1 MENTNTTAKKKTQS
15 IEEGLFVEING
26 IPQWLTL
33 RGSDGRNPALL
44 ILSGAGTALSRM
56 APFFAP
62 WEQEFTLVQWDQ
74 PGAGATQAK
83 NGEAGTG
90 PLTVDRITADAITVA
105 EFARQHLRTEKIA
118 VLGISGGSIIGLK
131 AVKQRPELFSAYV
144 GTGQGVNWLRQEQLG
159 YALVLEQ
166 ARAADDQSAIAELEK
181 IGAPPYK
188 DAATDAIK
196 SRHCGALTPAEQSYL
211 ASLDPAIMAAVRT
224 PPAGASWIAPGL
236 AGTDPRATAM
246 AAYEKL
252 RGDIFAF
259 NAYELGI
266 SFEVAMFF
274 FQGDRDT
281 YTVTSEVEAYAAK
294 IQAPQKLFV
303 KIPGGGHSAFFLR
316 DAFLC
321 LLDSHVRAVVPDEA
335 APSGTGR

>member
-1 MENTNTTAKKKTQS
+1 MENTNTTGKKKAQS
-15 IEEGLFVEING
+15 IDEGVFVEING
-26 IPQWLTL
+26 IPQWLTF
-33 RGSDGRNPALL
+33 RGSDCRNPALL
-44 ILSGAGTALSRM
+44 ILSGAGAALSRM
-56 APFFAP
+56 APFFAS

-90 PLTVDRITADAITVA
+90 RLTLDRITDDVIAVT
-105 EFARQHLRTEKIA
+105 EFARQHLRAKKIA
-118 VLGISGGSIIGLK
+118 MLGISGGSIIGLK

-159 YALVLEQ
+159 YAMVLEH
-166 ARAADDQSAIAELEK
+166 ARAGGDQNAIAELEK

-196 SRHCGALTPAEQSYL
+196 SKYCGALTSAEQAYF

-236 AGTDPRATAM
+236 TVTDPRATAM

-252 RGDIFAF
+252 RSEIFAF
-259 NAYELGI
+259 DAYQLGI
-266 SFEVAMFF
+266 SFDVPMFF
-274 FQGDRDT
+274 FQGERDA

-294 IQAPQKLFV
+294 IQSPQRLFV
-303 KIPGGGHSAFFLR
+303 TIPGGGHSAFFLR
-316 DAFLC
+316 DAFLA
-321 LLDSHVRAVVPDEA
+321 LLNTQVRPVITHTTGASHA
-335 APSGTGR
+335 AR